1 MSSVAFFLFCCVCWS
16 PCRILECTDNVTH
29 PTGPYFAQL
38 GDDCSFCTYGGP
50 GSAPP
55 KRGAHPPVDEAIWCG
70 FKGPCKAKQTTSRA
84 AGRAAAAGAL
94 ESGTAGFPTDC
105 TLEQWQKLG
114 MDLDSRVADP
124 KIVNPVAG
132 SGWQLAP
139 DSPALALGFQQLN
152 LSAVGPRSPQQRQY

>member
-1 MSSVAFFLFCCVCWS
+1 MPQLHNFSSR
-16 PCRILECTDNVTH
+16 P
-29 PTGPYFAQL
+29 QL

-124 KIVNPVAG
+124 KIVNPVAD